1 MSKGIE
7 CHFDFGSPRSYRAQS
22 SLKKLAADT
31 QATIVYMPIKVLEA
45 PNKAVEEEGL
55 LGVPAFR
62 VREQLLF
69 HNDRLMFAEAAAKA
83 QAVETQL
90 KVQG

>member
-1 MSKGIE
+1 MSKDIE

-31 QATIVYMPIKVLEA
+31 QAIVYMPINVLEA
-45 PNKAVEEEGL
+45 RNKGVEEEGL

-69 HNDRLMFAEAAAKA
+69 HNDRLMFVEAAAKA